1 MNSTSPSP
9 ERNAALSQV
18 FRSSATQASFRFPN
32 AMLLGSLLLA
42 VAAQFALA
50 QGYIWLSVV
59 GYIGAVIATLAGVGL
74 QASEGEQALEWPA
87 AGQAVR
93 WNPWLA
99 MLGLTAGLVTFLAS
113 NDNLYRTENVV
124 PWIISIL
131 LWLAACVEVRPALR
145 AQTVRL
151 TPITIWVALFVMV
164 FLVIG
169 ALFRFL
175 DLPNLPADMI
185 MDHREK
191 LLDIQ
196 NLLDGTTS
204 IFFERNT
211 GREPWQFYWTAGL
224 IRMLSLPNNYATLKL
239 GTAMIGWLMLPAVFL
254 LAREIFNTRI
264 ALVALLFAA
273 VTSWAVLGARYG
285 LRYPLAPC
293 AVAWTMYFLA
303 RGLRRDERNS
313 MLAAG
318 AWLGIGLQGYT
329 AYRFMAPV
337 FGLLVLI
344 WLVWLVRQGQRQL
357 ARRAFANGVLAVVL
371 ALLVMMPLV
380 RYGFDHPDRLF
391 FRSASRLTSSERS
404 INGSLPQIFLQNV
417 GNVLL
422 MFNVTSDRTWVAN
435 IPGKPAVDSILG
447 GLVVVGAVAAL
458 VLGRKRRDIWP
469 ALLVLSGFLML
480 LPSALS
486 LAFPRENPSLVR
498 TGGSIPM
505 VMSLCAIVPG
515 LLLERI
521 RRSSVALR
529 SLVLLVVGM
538 LGIGV
543 TSLNYQRVFVEYRTS
558 YCLQGPDT
566 VAIANAVRPLI
577 DGGIPIEQVWMI
589 GYDNGIDYRAFGLE
603 LGNMFYINT
612 KVGADS
618 AAEIDLQGRPGVFV
632 LDQKDTPSLQRLAS
646 RYPKNTVRVIPVE
659 GCPSKHFV
667 LMIVQ

>member
-1 MNSTSPSP
+1 
-9 ERNAALSQV
+9 
-18 FRSSATQASFRFPN
+18 
-32 AMLLGSLLLA
+32 MLLGSLLLA
-42 VAAQFALA
+42 VLAQSALA
-50 QGYIWLSVV
+50 QGYVWPGVA
-59 GYIGAVIATLAGVGL
+59 GYIGAVAATLAGVGL
-74 QASEGEQALEWPA
+74 RGDGGETTPDLPKADR
-87 AGQAVR
+87 AVR
-93 WNPWLA
+93 WSPRLA
-99 MLGLTAGLVTFLAS
+99 ALGFIAGLTTFLAS
-113 NDNLYRTENVV
+113 SDNLYRAENVV

-131 LWLAACVEVRPALR
+131 LWIAACAELQPARR
-145 AQTVRL
+145 AQLVRL
-151 TPITIWVALFVMV
+151 TPAAIGVGL
-164 FLVIG
+164 LVIALLGLG
-169 ALFRFL
+169 AAFRL
-175 DLPNLPADMI
+175 VELQNLPADMI

-191 LLDIQ
+191 ILDIQ

-224 IRMLSLPNNYATLKL
+224 VRLLSLPNDYATLKL
-239 GTAMIGWLMLPAVFL
+239 GTALIGWLMLPAVFL
-254 LAREIFNTRI
+254 LAREIFNART

-273 VTSWAVLGARYG
+273 VTSWAVFGARYG

-303 RGLRRDERNS
+303 RGLRRDDRNS

-344 WLVWLVRQGQRQL
+344 WVVWLVRQGQRQL
-357 ARRAFANGVLAVVL
+357 ARRTIINSLLAVAL
-371 ALLVMMPLV
+371 ATLVMMPLV
-380 RYGFDHPDRLF
+380 RYGIDHPDRLLY
-391 FRSASRLTSSERS
+391 RSASRLTGAERS
-404 INGSLPQIFLQNV
+404 INGSLPVVFLQNV

-422 MFNVTSDRTWVAN
+422 MFNLTSDRTWVAN
-435 IPGKPAVDSILG
+435 IPGKPAVDSVLG
-447 GLVVVGAVAAL
+447 GLVVVGAAAAL
-458 VLGRKRRDIWP
+458 ALSRRKRDIWP

-480 LPSALS
+480 IPSALS

-498 TGGSIPM
+498 TGGAIPM
-505 VMSLCAIVPG
+505 VMTLCAIVPG
-515 LLLERI
+515 LLLERV
-521 RRSSVALR
+521 RKGAVALR
-529 SLVLLVVGM
+529 SVVLLMVGA

-543 TSLNYQRVFVEYRTS
+543 VGLNYQRVFVEYRTS
-558 YCLQGPDT
+558 YCLRGPDT
-566 VAIANAVRPLI
+566 VAIAQAVRPLI

-603 LGNMFYINT
+603 LGDLYYVNT

-632 LDQKDTPSLQRLAS
+632 LDEKDTPSLQRLAGL
-646 RYPKNTVRVIPVE
+646 YPNNTVRVIPVE

-667 LMIVQ
+667 LMVVE